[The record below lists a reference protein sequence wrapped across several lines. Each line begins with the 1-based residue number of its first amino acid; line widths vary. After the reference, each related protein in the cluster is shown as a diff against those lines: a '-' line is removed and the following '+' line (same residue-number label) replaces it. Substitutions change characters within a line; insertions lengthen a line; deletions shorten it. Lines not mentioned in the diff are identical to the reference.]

1 MREELHYG
9 YKKIIY
15 EDGSIKYFDI
25 TVNTK
30 SYRQITYFQAIQL
43 ESIVK
48 SKLKHI
54 RQTNRKYENRSH

>member
-30 SYRQITYFQAIQL
+30 NYREITYFQAIQL

-54 RQTNRKYENRSH
+54 RKTNRKYENRSH